1 MDDIN
6 RNLSRL
12 QLFPDYDTTPMSL
25 EDINEMTT
33 TKALMHAEA
42 VLKELTKL
50 CNLNTE
56 DTNKIKEEWD
66 NIVSKTNDGK
76 KVIDELIEL
85 MNTAGIYE
93 CSTEDIN
100 NMFKNGSEN
109 PNPNLATNQDIDNMF
124 NISTNQ
130 HIENNI

>member
-42 VLKELTKL
+42 VLKELIKL

-56 DTNKIKEEWD
+56 VTNKIKEQW
-66 NIVSKTNDGK
+66 NK
-76 KVIDELIEL
+76 LIQ
-85 MNTAGIYE
+85 
-93 CSTEDIN
+93 STEEGKNILQKLEHIIN
-100 NMFKNGSEN
+100 KYNLEVATEEEIDNLFNVEN
-109 PNPNLATNQDIDNMF
+109 PTTGD
-124 NISTNQ
+124 TTV
-130 HIENNI
+130 

>member
-33 TKALMHAEA
+33 TKALMHCEA
-42 VLKELTKL
+42 VLRELIKL

-56 DTNKIKEEWD
+56 DTNKIKEDWD

-76 KVIDELIEL
+76 KVIDELIDL
-85 MNTAGIYE
+85 INRAGIYE
-93 CSTEDIN
+93 CSIEDIDN
-100 NMFKNGSEN
+100 IFKNDTEN
-109 PNPNLATNQDIDNMF
+109 PNPPTNPNLATNQDIDELF
-124 NISTNQ
+124 K
-130 HIENNI
+130 

>member
-1 MDDIN
+1 MEDIN

-42 VLKELTKL
+42 VLKELIKL

-56 DTNKIKEEWD
+56 VTNKLIKDW
-66 NIVSKTNDGK
+66 N
-76 KVIDELIEL
+76 ELIK
-85 MNTAGIYE
+85 
-93 CSTEDIN
+93 STEEGKNILQKLENIIN
-100 NMFKNGSEN
+100 KYGLDMATTEEIYKLFGLEMPTTDGSKNY
-109 PNPNLATNQDIDNMF
+109 ATNPDIDNIF
-124 NISTNQ
+124 K
-130 HIENNI
+130 

>member
-33 TKALMHAEA
+33 TKALMHCEA
-42 VLKELTKL
+42 VLKELISL

-56 DTNKIKEEWD
+56 VINKIKEEW
-66 NIVSKTNDGK
+66 N
-76 KVIDELIEL
+76 ELIKSSEEGKNIL
-85 MNTAGIYE
+85 QKLEYIINKYGLDMATTEEIYQLFGLEIPTTDSNNT
-93 CSTEDIN
+93 
-100 NMFKNGSEN
+100 
-109 PNPNLATNQDIDNMF
+109 DIDNNF
-124 NISTNQ
+124 K
-130 HIENNI
+130 

>member
-33 TKALMHAEA
+33 TKALMHCEA
-42 VLKELTKL
+42 VLKELIKL

-56 DTNKIKEEWD
+56 VTNKLIKDW
-66 NIVSKTNDGK
+66 N
-76 KVIDELIEL
+76 ELIK
-85 MNTAGIYE
+85 
-93 CSTEDIN
+93 STEEGKNILQKLENIIN
-100 NMFKNGSEN
+100 KYGLDMATTEEIYKLFGLEMPTTDGS
-109 PNPNLATNQDIDNMF
+109 TV
-124 NISTNQ
+124 
-130 HIENNI
+130 

>member
-6 RNLSRL
+6 RNLGRL

-33 TKALMHAEA
+33 TKALMHTEA
-42 VLKELTKL
+42 VLKELIKL

-76 KVIDELIEL
+76 KVINELIEL

-93 CSTEDIN
+93 CSIEDIDDI
-100 NMFKNGSEN
+100 FKNDTVDSN
-109 PNPNLATNQDIDNMF
+109 IATNQDIDRLF
-124 NISTNQ
+124 N
-130 HIENNI
+130 